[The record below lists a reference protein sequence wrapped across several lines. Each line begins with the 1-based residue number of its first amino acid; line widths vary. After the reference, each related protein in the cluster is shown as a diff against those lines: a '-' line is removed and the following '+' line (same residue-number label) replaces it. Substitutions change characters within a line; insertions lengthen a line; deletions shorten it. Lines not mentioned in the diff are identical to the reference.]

1 MKKIIVEP
9 ISYEI
14 IKPWIL
20 KKHYALRMPSISYS
34 FGMFNEDNELVG
46 VISYGTPASPYLC
59 IGVCGQEYK
68 EQVIELNR
76 LVVDEG
82 TPSFLISQSLKM
94 IPRPKIVVSYA
105 DCDMGHIGY
114 VYQASNWV
122 YTGKTKERTDVF
134 AGEGCHARHHKG
146 DLSIRQPRS
155 AKHRYI
161 YFLGSKTDKKLM
173 RKALKYPILS
183 YPKGDIERYDSSA
196 KISKQMLLL

>member
-1 MKKIIVEP
+1 MKVKP

-20 KKHYALRMPSISYS
+20 KKHYALRMPSVSFSYGLFS
-34 FGMFNEDNELVG
+34 GDNELVG
-46 VISYGTPASPYLC
+46 VISYGTPASPNLC
-59 IGVCGQEYK
+59 TGVCGVGYRDK
-68 EQVIELNR
+68 VIELNR

-94 IPRPKIVVSYA
+94 IPGPKIVISYA
-105 DCDMGHIGY
+105 DCAMGHIGY
-114 VYQASNWV
+114 VYQASNWI
-122 YTGKTKERTDVF
+122 YTGKTKERTDMF

-146 DLSIRQPRS
+146 DGSKRQLRS
-155 AKHRYI
+155 AKHRYV

-173 RKALKYPILS
+173 RKALNYPVKS

-196 KISKQMLLL
+196 KISKQMLLV